1 MNDSKK
7 SDINKTTRKQTEALI
22 LLVFKSVLMDETRK
36 SIGNSTSYTS
46 RGQTIMRKKKK
57 PRNPRTLKQ
66 QKQRLRM
73 KTLAKLGKVF
83 AQILS
88 VSFPGRSIRLN
99 PENCFTSLNQ
109 KAVVVSDDLEVTVLY
124 EQLQL
129 GEDRRE
135 LPRSITAELDAENRT
150 LTFTFGQQQF
160 FRHAANDDMFY
171 AQIVETGLMDS
182 EFVPLCKRNESDPVT
197 VSLPE
202 GWDCTRLAVYVI
214 AVANDGRSASKSRY
228 MPLD

>member
-7 SDINKTTRKQTEALI
+7 SNMNKTTKKQREALI

-46 RGQTIMRKKKK
+46 RGQTIMRKKHK
-57 PRNPRTLKQ
+57 PKNPRTLKQ
-66 QKQRLRM
+66 RKQRLRM

-83 AQILS
+83 GQVLS
-88 VSFPGRSIRLN
+88 MSFPGRNIRLN

-109 KAVVVSDDLEVTVLY
+109 KAVEINDELEVTVLFDR
-124 EQLQL
+124 LQL

-135 LPRSITAELDAENRT
+135 LPRHITAVLDKEERT
-150 LTFTFGQQQF
+150 LTFTIGQQQF

-171 AQIVETGLMDS
+171 AQLVEKELMDS
-182 EFVPLCKRNESDPVT
+182 ELVPLCKRSENDPIT
-197 VSLPE
+197 VNLPE
-202 GWDCTRLAVYVI
+202 DWDCSQLAAYVI
-214 AVANDGRSASKSRY
+214 VVANDGRSASKSRY
-228 MPLD
+228 MPLE